1 MEQTGKKEIYLTWK
15 LENLTTFNQ
24 NCCPA
29 TVETGQKIEK
39 YVQNCFSGTFCY
51 YKLHHHCLIYSSNKR
66 IHYNSMKFAQSRSKS

>member
-29 TVETGQKIEK
+29 TVETG
-39 YVQNCFSGTFCY
+39 
-51 YKLHHHCLIYSSNKR
+51 
-66 IHYNSMKFAQSRSKS
+66 